1 MVVFT
6 GLHEDVLAAVQQLER
21 DGVVPEQASLV
32 GDALVPPE
40 EASPG
45 DLATNTAMVLAKA
58 AGMPPKALAERLVP
72 LIAVDPSVEKAE
84 IAGPGFINLTLT
96 RAFWPSVLRMVLE
109 MGEAYG

>member
-1 MVVFT
+1 MDVFT
-6 GLHEDVLAAVQQLER
+6 GLHGRVLAAVEQLKH
-21 DGVVPEQASLV
+21 DGVVPKEASLAGV
-32 GDALVPPE
+32 TLEPPK
-40 EASPG
+40 EASHG

-96 RAFWPSVLRMVLE
+96 RAFWPS
-109 MGEAYG
+109 